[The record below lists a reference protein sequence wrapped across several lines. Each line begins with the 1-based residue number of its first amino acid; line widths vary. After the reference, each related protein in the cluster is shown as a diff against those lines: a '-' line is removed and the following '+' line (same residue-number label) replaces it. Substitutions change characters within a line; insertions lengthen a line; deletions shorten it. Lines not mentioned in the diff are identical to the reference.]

1 MCMYWLRT
9 LTKLR
14 ALSAQLRCNSALL
27 EPMIT
32 CATQTVLAHAR
43 AELAAPAATSVA
55 ATAAGAST
63 GGAAATPRSPPT
75 SALQER
81 AMRLMAALSD
91 TGEMLGGQACL
102 IVNGKTVVDAA
113 IGQMGAVD
121 PRPVRS
127 DSLFQLFGAGSPL
140 LSTLVLKEVQRGAL
154 RLDAPVAA
162 TWPEFAAGGK
172 TELTISQLLNHQT
185 GLSGAIPERA
195 RLSELCAL
203 ERMTELIAK
212 AAADP
217 EEAAD
222 AQNGQASHEGLPWGW
237 AIAGA
242 LQVTSEMGLEAL
254 LNRRL
259 LEPLGLAEEL
269 MLRVASASA
278 LERCAKHSAVALMRE
293 AGLDVTELMGGGAPD
308 GGGVEPEEGG
318 GGTGAAT
325 GTGGEGG
332 GGVGAGA
339 TGAGT
344 SGGDDA
350 EGGSGGGRTAEASNA
365 NTDSE
370 SAAAASDGGID
381 WGRFQGARQLMSPS
395 TLHMRRMMA
404 EVLPGISAHGSAHAL
419 AQFYAALGAGKIIPP
434 SLLSQAQLLAV
445 SGVGPANEAVRFGL
459 GFQLGTC
466 TDVGPLHGLQQGPL
480 QRVNMGLVN
489 DAVGLVNEAA
499 SAVRGGVRGL
509 GHGLGLGGEGNS
521 RLHAVLG
528 HAAVGGTLAFCV
540 PERRV
545 AMAVTVSRL
554 SGARVA
560 TRKLLDLLMGEVG
573 LTAPSGL

>member
-1 MCMYWLRT
+1 
-9 LTKLR
+9 
-14 ALSAQLRCNSALL
+14 
-27 EPMIT
+27 
-32 CATQTVLAHAR
+32 
-43 AELAAPAATSVA
+43 
-55 ATAAGAST
+55 
-63 GGAAATPRSPPT
+63 
-75 SALQER
+75 
-81 AMRLMAALSD
+81 MAALSD

-127 DSLFQLFGAGSPL
+127 DTLFQLFGASSPL

-162 TWPEFAAGGK
+162 TWPDFAAGGK
-172 TELTISQLLNHQT
+172 AELTISQLLNHQT
-185 GLSGAIPERA
+185 GLSGATPDRA
-195 RLSELCAL
+195 RLSDLCAV
-203 ERMTELIAK
+203 ERMTKLMAK
-212 AAADP
+212 APADP
-217 EEAAD
+217 EEATD

-242 LQVTSEMGLEAL
+242 LRATSEMDLESL

-259 LEPLGLAEEL
+259 LEPLSLSDEL
-269 MLRVASASA
+269 MLRVRSEDI
-278 LERCAKHSAVALMRE
+278 ERCAKHSAVALMRE
-293 AGLDVTELMGGGAPD
+293 AGLDVAELMGGSATD
-308 GGGVEPEEGG
+308 GGEADPEGSARCEGG
-318 GGTGAAT
+318 GGASSD
-325 GTGGEGG
+325 
-332 GGVGAGA
+332 GVS
-339 TGAGT
+339 T
-344 SGGDDA
+344 STAVGDDVDGA
-350 EGGSGGGRTAEASNA
+350 CSGSGANCGRAAEASNA
-365 NTDSE
+365 NADSE

-395 TLHMRRMMA
+395 TLHMRRMVA

-459 GFQLGTC
+459 GFQLGSC

-521 RLHAVLG
+521 REHTVLG

-545 AMAVTVSRL
+545 AMAVTVSKL